1 MRWLWPL
8 AVALTVVSATGGHR
22 TRVPEQAGRPRRGT
36 EDEEAKGVQQYV
48 PEEWVEF
55 PRPIRPAGLQPTG
68 PSVATSRAPGG
79 DGDAP
84 GGGPEP
90 WGRVTGAP
98 GQRLQMQNPL
108 YPVTEGSYGAYAVLL
123 LALLVFAVGIVG
135 NLAVMCVVWHS
146 YYLKSAW
153 NAILA
158 SLALWDFLVLFFCL
172 PIVVFDELTKQ
183 RLLGDVS
190 CRAVPFLEVCS
201 LGVTTFSLCALG
213 IDRFHVATSTLPKL
227 RPIERCQS
235 ILAKLAVIWVG
246 SVTLAAPELLL
257 WQLVQEPG
265 PAAGTVDTCVMK
277 PSASLPESL
286 YSLVMTYQN
295 ARMWWYFGCYF
306 CLPVLF
312 TVTCQLVTW
321 RVRGPPARKP
331 ECRAGKHEPCERQL
345 NGTVVGLTAVYA
357 LCTLPENI
365 CNVVLAYLSP
375 QLARHTLGL
384 LGLVAQFSAFFKAAA
399 TPVLLLCVSRPL
411 GQAFLDCCCCCCA
424 ACCEA
429 CAGPPEP
436 AAAPGADSKLKT
448 EMSSSS
454 IYFHQPRESP
464 PLLPLGTPC

>member
-8 AVALTVVSATGGHR
+8 AIVLTAVSATGSHR
-22 TRVPEQAGRPRRGT
+22 PQVPEQAGRPKRGT
-36 EDEEAKGVQQYV
+36 EDEDAKGVQQYV
-48 PEEWVEF
+48 PEEWPEF

-68 PSVATSRAPGG
+68 PSAATSRTPGG
-79 DGDAP
+79 E
-84 GGGPEP
+84 PEP
-90 WGRVTGAP
+90 QGPVTGAP
-98 GQRLQMQNPL
+98 GQRLRMQNPL

-146 YYLKSAW
+146 YHLKSAW

-183 RLLGDVS
+183 RLLGGVS

-227 RPIERCQS
+227 RPVERCRS

-257 WQLVQEPG
+257 WQLAQEPG
-265 PAAGTVDTCVMK
+265 PAAGTEDACVMK
-277 PSASLPESL
+277 PAASLPESL

-295 ARMWWYFGCYF
+295 ARTWWYFGCYF

-321 RVRGPPARKP
+321 RVRGPPGRKP
-331 ECRAGKHEPCERQL
+331 ECRAGQHAPSERQL
-345 NGTVVGLTAVYA
+345 NGTVVGLAAVYA

-384 LGLVAQFSAFFKAAA
+384 LGLVTQFSAFFKGAA

-429 CAGPPEP
+429 CGGPSEP
-436 AAAPGADSKLKT
+436 AAAPGQGGPLKT
-448 EMSSSS
+448 ELSPA
-454 IYFHQPRESP
+454 IYFHKPRESP